1 MTPRQQWD
9 ARQELKQMAAELLEL
24 NPECGAIQ
32 ITVHAMGKA
41 QSVSLTK
48 EHFDT
53 LRRRYSGHI
62 RISKGEI

>member
-9 ARQELKQMAAELLEL
+9 ARQELKAMAAELLAL
-24 NPECGAIQ
+24 DGECVAIK
-32 ITVHAMGKA
+32 ITVCAMEIA

-53 LRRRYSGHI
+53 LKRRFHGHF
-62 RISKGEI
+62 RIFKGEI

>member
-9 ARQELKQMAAELLEL
+9 ARQELKQMASELLAL
-24 NPECGAIQ
+24 DSDCGAIQ
-32 ITVHAMGKA
+32 ITVCAMENA

-53 LRRRYSGHI
+53 LKRRFNGHL
-62 RISKGEI
+62 RVFRGEI

>member
-9 ARQELKQMAAELLEL
+9 ARQELKTMAAELLAL
-24 NPECGAIQ
+24 NPDCGAVQ
-32 ITVHAMGKA
+32 VTVHAMEKA

-53 LRRRYSGHI
+53 LKRRYAGHL
-62 RISKGEI
+62 RIFKGEI